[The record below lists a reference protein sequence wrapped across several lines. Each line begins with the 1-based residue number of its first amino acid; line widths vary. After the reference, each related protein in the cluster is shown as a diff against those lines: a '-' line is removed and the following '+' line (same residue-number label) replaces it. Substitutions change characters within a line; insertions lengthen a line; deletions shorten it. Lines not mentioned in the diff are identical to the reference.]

1 MRFSTL
7 FAAAGIVGS
16 AVAGALPRGFSI
28 PSGNGFPNPNAQQE
42 QKISLQAGGKL
53 PGGPLPT
60 QLGPGS
66 TIAFQLIAFNELF
79 ETAFF
84 SSLLYNISNSVKGF
98 EVPKDNR
105 YEAENV
111 IKTVLAQEEQHAIG
125 ALATLKSA
133 NKFAPSPCK
142 YKFPTSNLKDAI
154 SLAET
159 FTAVVLGVL
168 QDANV
173 IFSKEGLPEVVRL
186 ISAVIGQ
193 EGEQNS
199 FYRLYL
205 DQIPSE
211 SPFLTTVPAAFAW
224 SALQG
229 FVVPGSCP
237 EDIKQ
242 IKLPIFPPLL
252 VNGGAIAKIKA
263 KDQTL
268 SFEATLKVTKA
279 AEKVIAYKAKTGGLY
294 ITYQTGL
301 QLPKSV
307 KAENVRWVGNTIKL
321 QAKFPFNE
329 LVAGG
334 FTHAALTTS
343 NNFQSVDD
351 IPAHTLAAP
360 GLIQVQEPISG
371 KGYY

>member
-7 FAAAGIVGS
+7 FAAAGVVGS

-28 PSGNGFPNPNAQQE
+28 PSGNGFPSPNPQQE

-84 SSLLYNISNSVKGF
+84 NSLLYNITNSVKGF
-98 EVPKDNR
+98 EVPKDKR

-193 EGEQNS
+193 EGEQNG

-211 SPFLTTVPAAFAW
+211 SPFLTTVPAAFC
-224 SALQG
+224 LN
-229 FVVPGSCP
+229 
-237 EDIKQ
+237 

-268 SFEATLKVTKA
+268 SFEATLKVSKA

-321 QAKFPFNE
+321 QARFPFNE

-334 FTHAALTTS
+334 FTHAALTTA

-371 KGYY
+371 KGYYN